1 MGLCGSKPPKKN
13 QVEKA
18 DETPPPAQ
26 TKAAAPAETPKPAT
40 TQATPATS
48 PAPVEQ
54 KSEPKSATP
63 APEPATPAPQTAAA
77 PAQPEEEGSAEE
89 EGDDSESDLSVLEG
103 IQDYYEFGEEI
114 GVGGFSVVYK
124 ATSKKTGEAY
134 AIKRIQRGLEGDE
147 GDGMDIEQLKR
158 EIHIMKK
165 LNHPNVLK
173 LFEVFEE
180 EDYFFLVTEFVEG
193 KELFDRIVER
203 GAYSERDAAN
213 IVVQILEAVEYLHSN
228 GIAHRDLKP
237 ENLLSSVKGD
247 KEIIKILDFGF
258 SKKFGEEKL
267 VTSVGTPGYVA
278 PEVLTSESY
287 DMSVDMWS
295 IGVIIYILLCGFPP
309 FFGETPPELFKKIIE
324 CKYDFDDQAWDEVSD
339 QAKDLIRHLLVKDPK
354 QRFTATQCLQH
365 EWIKSMDEL
374 NNTTLPASNK
384 IKTMPK

>member
-13 QVEKA
+13 QAEKA
-18 DETPPPAQ
+18 EENPPPAQ
-26 TKAAAPAETPKPAT
+26 TKQAPPPETEKAAPATPA
-40 TQATPATS
+40 ATPA
-48 PAPVEQ
+48 PAAAAPVEQ
-54 KSEPKSATP
+54 KTEAKPPPAA
-63 APEPATPAPQTAAA
+63 APEPTPPAPQ
-77 PAQPEEEGSAEE
+77 AQPDDGSADEE
-89 EGDDSESDLSVLEG
+89 TDGSESDLSVLEG
-103 IQDYYEFGEEI
+103 IQDFYEFGEEI
-114 GVGGFSVVYK
+114 GQGGFSVVYK
-124 ATSKKTGEAY
+124 ATSKKSGEAF

-365 EWIKSMDEL
+365 EWIKSMDDL
-374 NNTTLPASNK
+374 GNTTLPASNK

>member
-13 QVEKA
+13 QAEKPA
-18 DETPPPAQ
+18 EEAPPPAQ
-26 TKAAAPAETPKPAT
+26 PKQSPPPEPEKPAT
-40 TQATPATS
+40 
-48 PAPVEQ
+48 
-54 KSEPKSATP
+54 
-63 APEPATPAPQTAAA
+63 PATPAPA
-77 PAQPEEEGSAEE
+77 PAEPKNEPKPAPTPVAPEPTPPPATPQEDDGSGEED
-89 EGDDSESDLSVLEG
+89 GDDSESDLSVLEG
-103 IQDYYEFGEEI
+103 IQDYYELAEEI

-124 ATSKKTGEAY
+124 ATSKKTGEAF

-180 EDYFFLVTEFVEG
+180 EDFFFLVTEYVEG

-365 EWIKSMDEL
+365 EWIKSMDDL